1 MIFCA
6 VKLAGGGPIV
16 FLFLLAVKLQ
26 RLVYELGIFSAQQR
40 AGRKG
45 TNFIMGMADDTD
57 LVDWVRFDQARASLG
72 VRLFR
77 HLGYLREDG
86 AKAVTQIEDA
96 MRSGDAVAMVNPA
109 DLLRAEALQIGAIGV
124 AALAEDIED
133 QARDCIEYRQTPD
146 NIIEAVVKLRDAFER
161 TVALI
166 DGETNPLMARHP
178 ILQTKSAAFASR

>member
-1 MIFCA
+1 MFFCFCWLSNFNVSFTNWA
-6 VKLAGGGPIV
+6 YFRRSNVQAGKAQISLWEWRTIRIWWIGFVSIKRERRLACGCSVI
-16 FLFLLAVKLQ
+16 LA
-26 RLVYELGIFSAQQR
+26 ICASAGLPFDQQR
-40 AGRKG
+40 ALERDRR
-45 TNFIMGMADDTD
+45 I
-57 LVDWVRFDQARASLG
+57 
-72 VRLFR
+72 
-77 HLGYLREDG
+77 
-86 AKAVTQIEDA
+86 
-96 MRSGDAVAMVNPA
+96 
-109 DLLRAEALQIGAIGV
+109 ALQIGAIGV